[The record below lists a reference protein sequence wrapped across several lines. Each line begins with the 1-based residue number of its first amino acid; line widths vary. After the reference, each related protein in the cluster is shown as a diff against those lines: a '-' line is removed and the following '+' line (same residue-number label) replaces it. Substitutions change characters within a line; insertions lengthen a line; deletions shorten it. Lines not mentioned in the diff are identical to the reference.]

1 MVNGIILNVVPQDGY
16 NEPVNKDISAK
27 DLCENTGYKYDKDI
41 NYCYKDIL
49 GTNKKTD
56 TTTYG
61 EYCSNKTLKDTND
74 IVNWSTHNLSPEED
88 YKRPCSV
95 CQFFEVSEEG
105 TSTTK
110 NYCKAL
116 ERKECSKLTETQCG
130 SNRPGTSLSTANSLI
145 IFYRHNMKP
154 EAITINNESVQVR
167 HSEFNCQ
174 QEAQSGQSVCSRH
187 DTRENVNQQ
196 VRITRCQQVVN
207 GNVHIF

>member
-1 MVNGIILNVVPQDGY
+1 MLIQFQKKKICNLNNGKWNNFKCSPQDGY

-74 IVNWSTHNLSPEED
+74 IVNWSTHNLSPESTD

-95 CQFFEVSEEG
+95 CQFFEVL
-105 TSTTK
+105 K
-110 NYCKAL
+110 KVHL
-116 ERKECSKLTETQCG
+116 QLR
-130 SNRPGTSLSTANSLI
+130 
-145 IFYRHNMKP
+145 
-154 EAITINNESVQVR
+154 TIVKR
-167 HSEFNCQ
+167 
-174 QEAQSGQSVCSRH
+174 
-187 DTRENVNQQ
+187 
-196 VRITRCQQVVN
+196 
-207 GNVHIF
+207 